1 MARVSKKV
9 SAAQREAENAPH
21 RIWKTAIYARLSD
34 FDDVLRDTESL
45 EVQISYIKEYIN
57 HRDDLMLLDVF
68 ADKRCTG
75 MNFDRPEFERL
86 LKALQERK
94 INCIVVKDFSRLG
107 RNFVETGQYLE
118 QVFPLFGVRFIA
130 INDNYDSL
138 KGKNQADEIIIP
150 FKNLIND
157 AYCRDISIKIRSNL
171 EIKRKKGECVT
182 PFVAFGY
189 RKTKTDKHKLEI
201 DPSAGSVVQ
210 DIFKM
215 KLRGMRQDAIA
226 NRLNELGI
234 LSPFEYK
241 ISSGSHYETGFRQKE
256 QALWSSV
263 TVRRILENEVYIGN
277 LVQGKRTTPNHK
289 VKQTYVKPEDD
300 WIRIEKNHEP
310 LVSDRDFEIVQRL
323 LGMDTRTS
331 PDQKQVY
338 LLSGIAVCADCGAP
352 MTRKVSTVA
361 GKKYAYYLCSA
372 NKETKRCSSHRI
384 PEKDLEDAVLVMLKQ
399 HIQNILHLKRVLEF
413 VGTVPFQE
421 INMKKLQDRLEKKKQ
436 ETERCKELRMM
447 LYSDMKEGI
456 VSKEDYVELHA
467 AYGKRLRNAEES
479 IRAIQKEMDSE
490 LEKADN
496 ANTWLDYFV
505 KYQDIEELS
514 RTVVVELIRKIRVYD
529 KKNIEIT
536 FDFDDCYQTLLNQLP
551 AMGVDTVVDDDN
563 NLQVK
568 VKEVV

>member
-1 MARVSKKV
+1 M
-9 SAAQREAENAPH
+9 
-21 RIWKTAIYARLSD
+21 
-34 FDDVLRDTESL
+34 
-45 EVQISYIKEYIN
+45 
-57 HRDDLMLLDVF
+57 
-68 ADKRCTG
+68 
-75 MNFDRPEFERL
+75 
-86 LKALQERK
+86 
-94 INCIVVKDFSRLG
+94 
-107 RNFVETGQYLE
+107 
-118 QVFPLFGVRFIA
+118 
-130 INDNYDSL
+130 
-138 KGKNQADEIIIP
+138 
-150 FKNLIND
+150 
-157 AYCRDISIKIRSNL
+157 
-171 EIKRKKGECVT
+171 
-182 PFVAFGY
+182 
-189 RKTKTDKHKLEI
+189 
-201 DPSAGSVVQ
+201 
-210 DIFKM
+210 
-215 KLRGMRQDAIA
+215 
-226 NRLNELGI
+226 
-234 LSPFEYK
+234 
-241 ISSGSHYETGFRQKE
+241 
-256 QALWSSV
+256 
-263 TVRRILENEVYIGN
+263 
-277 LVQGKRTTPNHK
+277 
-289 VKQTYVKPEDD
+289 KPEDD

-331 PDQKQVY
+331 PYQKQVY

-467 AYGKRLRNAEES
+467 AYGKRLRNVEES
-479 IRAIQKEMDSE
+479 LRAIQKEMDSE

>member
-1 MARVSKKV
+1 M
-9 SAAQREAENAPH
+9 
-21 RIWKTAIYARLSD
+21 
-34 FDDVLRDTESL
+34 
-45 EVQISYIKEYIN
+45 
-57 HRDDLMLLDVF
+57 
-68 ADKRCTG
+68 
-75 MNFDRPEFERL
+75 
-86 LKALQERK
+86 
-94 INCIVVKDFSRLG
+94 
-107 RNFVETGQYLE
+107 
-118 QVFPLFGVRFIA
+118 
-130 INDNYDSL
+130 
-138 KGKNQADEIIIP
+138 
-150 FKNLIND
+150 
-157 AYCRDISIKIRSNL
+157 
-171 EIKRKKGECVT
+171 
-182 PFVAFGY
+182 
-189 RKTKTDKHKLEI
+189 
-201 DPSAGSVVQ
+201 
-210 DIFKM
+210 
-215 KLRGMRQDAIA
+215 
-226 NRLNELGI
+226 
-234 LSPFEYK
+234 
-241 ISSGSHYETGFRQKE
+241 
-256 QALWSSV
+256 
-263 TVRRILENEVYIGN
+263 
-277 LVQGKRTTPNHK
+277 QGKRTTPNHK

-361 GKKYAYYLCSA
+361 GKKYAYYLCST

-384 PEKDLEDAVLVMLKQ
+384 PQKDLEDAVLVMLKQ

-436 ETERCKELRMM
+436 ETERCTELRMM

-505 KYQDIEELS
+505 KYQDIEKLS
-514 RTVVVELIRKIRVYD
+514 RSVVVELIRKIRVYD

-536 FDFDDCYQTLLNQLP
+536 FDFDDCYQTLLSQLP
-551 AMGVDTVVDDDN
+551 AMGVDTVIDDDN

>member
-1 MARVSKKV
+1 MYQNINKIYHA
-9 SAAQREAENAPH
+9 
-21 RIWKTAIYARLSD
+21 AIYVRLSKEDGDISSSAKLESNSISNQKALILD
-34 FDDVLRDTESL
+34 FLKDKKDIEVVSVRVDDGYSG
-45 EVQISYIKEYIN
+45 SN
-57 HRDDLMLLDVF
+57 
-68 ADKRCTG
+68 
-75 MNFDRPEFERL
+75 FERPAFQAML
-86 LKALQERK
+86 EDIRHG
-94 INCIVVKDFSRLG
+94 IVDCVVVKDLSRFG
-107 RNFVETGQYLE
+107 REYIDSGKYIERL
-118 QVFPLFGVRFIA
+118 FPALGVRFIA

-215 KLRGMRQDAIA
+215 KLQGMSQDAIA

-241 ISSGSHYETGFRQKE
+241 ISSGSRYETGFRQKE

-361 GKKYAYYLCSA
+361 GKKYAYYLCST

-413 VGTVPFQE
+413 IGTVPFQE

-436 ETERCKELRMM
+436 EKIDLSPARNLQPKSRDIRYTNMKSAMAEEMLLSLVLRESALLDSTGGLKAEMFSSELLGRVYAQLKQRHEQGLEVSLGGLTDLTPEEMSHIAGILHRQQGPVNEQALTDCIRTIQNEYQASKVTTEDDLLAVRER
-447 LYSDMKEGI
+447 MKERKG
-456 VSKEDYVELHA
+456 
-467 AYGKRLRNAEES
+467 
-479 IRAIQKEMDSE
+479 M
-490 LEKADN
+490 KA
-496 ANTWLDYFV
+496 
-505 KYQDIEELS
+505 
-514 RTVVVELIRKIRVYD
+514 
-529 KKNIEIT
+529 
-536 FDFDDCYQTLLNQLP
+536 
-551 AMGVDTVVDDDN
+551 
-563 NLQVK
+563 
-568 VKEVV
+568 

>member
-1 MARVSKKV
+1 M
-9 SAAQREAENAPH
+9 
-21 RIWKTAIYARLSD
+21 
-34 FDDVLRDTESL
+34 L
-45 EVQISYIKEYIN
+45 EDIRRGIV
-57 HRDDLMLLDVF
+57 DCV
-68 ADKRCTG
+68 
-75 MNFDRPEFERL
+75 
-86 LKALQERK
+86 
-94 INCIVVKDFSRLG
+94 VVKDLSRFG
-107 RNFVETGQYLE
+107 REYIDSGKYIERL
-118 QVFPLFGVRFIA
+118 FPALGVRFIA

-201 DPSAGSVVQ
+201 DPSAGSV
-210 DIFKM
+210 
-215 KLRGMRQDAIA
+215 
-226 NRLNELGI
+226 
-234 LSPFEYK
+234 
-241 ISSGSHYETGFRQKE
+241 
-256 QALWSSV
+256 
-263 TVRRILENEVYIGN
+263 
-277 LVQGKRTTPNHK
+277 
-289 VKQTYVKPEDD
+289 DD

-361 GKKYAYYLCSA
+361 GKKYAYYLCST

-413 VGTVPFQE
+413 IGTVPFQE

-436 ETERCKELRMM
+436 EKERCKELRMM

-479 IRAIQKEMDSE
+479 IRAIQKEMDNE
-490 LEKADN
+490 LEKADK

-514 RTVVVELIRKIRVYD
+514 RTVVVELIRQIRVYD

-551 AMGVDTVVDDDN
+551 AMGVDMVIDDDN

>member
-1 MARVSKKV
+1 MYQNINKIYHA
-9 SAAQREAENAPH
+9 
-21 RIWKTAIYARLSD
+21 AIYVRLSKEDGDISSSAKLESNSISNQKALILD
-34 FDDVLRDTESL
+34 FLKDKKDIEVVSVRVDDGYSG
-45 EVQISYIKEYIN
+45 SN
-57 HRDDLMLLDVF
+57 
-68 ADKRCTG
+68 
-75 MNFDRPEFERL
+75 FERPAFQAML
-86 LKALQERK
+86 EDIRHG
-94 INCIVVKDFSRLG
+94 IVDCVVVKDLSRFG
-107 RNFVETGQYLE
+107 REYIDSGKYIERL
-118 QVFPLFGVRFIA
+118 FPALGVRFIA

-189 RKTKTDKHKLEI
+189 RKTKTD
-201 DPSAGSVVQ
+201 
-210 DIFKM
+210 
-215 KLRGMRQDAIA
+215 
-226 NRLNELGI
+226 
-234 LSPFEYK
+234 
-241 ISSGSHYETGFRQKE
+241 
-256 QALWSSV
+256 
-263 TVRRILENEVYIGN
+263 
-277 LVQGKRTTPNHK
+277 
-289 VKQTYVKPEDD
+289 
-300 WIRIEKNHEP
+300 
-310 LVSDRDFEIVQRL
+310 
-323 LGMDTRTS
+323 TRTS

-361 GKKYAYYLCSA
+361 GKKYAYYLCST

-413 VGTVPFQE
+413 IGTVPFQE

-436 ETERCKELRMM
+436 EKERCKELRMM

-479 IRAIQKEMDSE
+479 IRAIQKEMDNE
-490 LEKADN
+490 LEKADK

-514 RTVVVELIRKIRVYD
+514 RTVVVELIRQIRV
-529 KKNIEIT
+529 
-536 FDFDDCYQTLLNQLP
+536 
-551 AMGVDTVVDDDN
+551 
-563 NLQVK
+563 
-568 VKEVV
+568 

>member
-1 MARVSKKV
+1 MYQNINKIYHA
-9 SAAQREAENAPH
+9 
-21 RIWKTAIYARLSD
+21 AIYVRLSKEDGDISSSAKLESNSISNQKALILD
-34 FDDVLRDTESL
+34 FLKDKKDIEVVSVRVDDGYSG
-45 EVQISYIKEYIN
+45 SN
-57 HRDDLMLLDVF
+57 
-68 ADKRCTG
+68 
-75 MNFDRPEFERL
+75 FERPAFQAML
-86 LKALQERK
+86 EDIRRG
-94 INCIVVKDFSRLG
+94 IVDCVVVKDLSRFG
-107 RNFVETGQYLE
+107 REYIDSGKYIERL
-118 QVFPLFGVRFIA
+118 FPALGVRFIA

-171 EIKRKKGECVT
+171 EIKREKGECVT

-215 KLRGMRQDAIA
+215 KLRGMSQDAIA

-361 GKKYAYYLCSA
+361 GKKYAYYLCFT

-436 ETERCKELRMM
+436 EKIDLSPARNLQPKSRDIRYTN
-447 LYSDMKEGI
+447 MK
-456 VSKEDYVELHA
+456 SA
-467 AYGKRLRNAEES
+467 MAEEMLLS
-479 IRAIQKEMDSE
+479 LVLRESALLDSTGGLKAEMFSSE
-490 LEKADN
+490 L
-496 ANTWLDYFV
+496 LG
-505 KYQDIEELS
+505 
-514 RTVVVELIRKIRVYD
+514 RVYAQLKQRHKQGLD
-529 KKNIEIT
+529 VSLAGLTDLTPEEMSHIAGILHRQQGPVNEQALTDCIRTIQNEYQASQVT
-536 FDFDDCYQTLLNQLP
+536 TEDDLLAVRERL
-551 AMGVDTVVDDDN
+551 
-563 NLQVK
+563 
-568 VKEVV
+568 KERKGIKA